1 MDKKSNGGM
10 VIEIF
15 PNSALGSKNELI
27 DQMLLGEPV
36 ITLADGAFYADY
48 GVPDF
53 GIVFAPFLFE
63 NWDQCWKL
71 IKSKWYADQSKQLEG
86 KGLKLLVGYI
96 GLILA
101 LLMLLLLVLP
111 LGLGV

>member
-1 MDKKSNGGM
+1 MKKTVIALLLVLITICLLQQTEAAPIKVQIGFENTMQEPIGRALEKWKEIVDKKSNGGM

-48 GVPDF
+48 GVTTDR
-53 GIVFAPFLFE
+53 
-63 NWDQCWKL
+63 
-71 IKSKWYADQSKQLEG
+71 KS
-86 KGLKLLVGYI
+86 V
-96 GLILA
+96 
-101 LLMLLLLVLP
+101 V
-111 LGLGV
+111 